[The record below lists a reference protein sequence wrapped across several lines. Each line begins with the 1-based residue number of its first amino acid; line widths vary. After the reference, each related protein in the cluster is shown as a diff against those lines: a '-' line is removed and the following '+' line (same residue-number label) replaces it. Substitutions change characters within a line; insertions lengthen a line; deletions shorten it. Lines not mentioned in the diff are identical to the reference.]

1 MCLEFSNIFVY
12 YPVRSVSGRTGGG
25 DGVFL
30 GELFESYFLG
40 MLNSALLLHDSVF
53 HSLLFRNHGTHSV
66 VFLLKGFSK

>member
-1 MCLEFSNIFVY
+1 
-12 YPVRSVSGRTGGG
+12 
-25 DGVFL
+25 
-30 GELFESYFLG
+30 